1 MLTINYIWKND
12 AALPDEIS
20 MLLKAGDARNE
31 KEQGGGGRA
40 LFLSSVLAR
49 TATLD
54 LTNFSALTSLAKS
67 LSRKLIYIKQ
77 NHFYFILHHYLTP
90 QHLLHWS
97 NNEWHHL
104 SLFLMVRVFLLQVSL
119 QSGNHINCK
128 NYLYCYNLQFRA
140 VIRALK
146 CAALLAY
153 FKETENWMKQ
163 TNDASSA
170 SLWQIF

>member
-1 MLTINYIWKND
+1 MLKSADHTSYSWKND

-77 NHFYFILHHYLTP
+77 NHFYFILPLFNTSALTTLE
-90 QHLLHWS
+90 Q
-97 NNEWHHL
+97 
-104 SLFLMVRVFLLQVSL
+104 
-119 QSGNHINCK
+119 
-128 NYLYCYNLQFRA
+128 
-140 VIRALK
+140 
-146 CAALLAY
+146 
-153 FKETENWMKQ
+153 
-163 TNDASSA
+163 
-170 SLWQIF
+170 